1 MAVMAS
7 KKVRN
12 VLKISERVLKEG
24 YLMVS
29 KNGTGGLSLN
39 TEIFYFS
46 FLTQGLPASIL
57 SILKDIQK
65 TRMAVTASEKI
76 RNATKIVER
85 VRKGGYLI
93 VSKNE
98 TAGLSLNTQIL
109 TFSFFL
115 LKAAEFN
122 FRFCKISKKLDWLA
136 FA

>member
-1 MAVMAS
+1 M
-7 KKVRN
+7 
-12 VLKISERVLKEG
+12 SERVLKES

-57 SILKDIQK
+57 SIWKDIQK

-122 FRFCKISKKLDWLA
+122 FVRYPKN
-136 FA
+136 